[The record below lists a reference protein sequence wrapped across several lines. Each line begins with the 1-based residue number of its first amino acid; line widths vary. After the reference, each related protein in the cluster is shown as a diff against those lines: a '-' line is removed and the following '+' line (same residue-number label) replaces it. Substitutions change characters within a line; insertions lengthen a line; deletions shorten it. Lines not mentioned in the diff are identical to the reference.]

1 MKRIIKLTESDLTR
15 IVRRVIMEETLKVDQ
30 IVRIKDNMGMG
41 TLKVRIEKS
50 TNNGYQGMIEAH
62 SGDFGSKSGQMKM
75 TNVAIGDLVTIK
87 MIDGTNVSVSIP
99 DTYKKPVNSKIEK

>member
-15 IVRRVIMEETLKVDQ
+15 IVRRVIMEETLKVGQ
-30 IVRIKDNMGMG
+30 IVRITDGMG
-41 TLKVRIEKS
+41 TLKVSIEKS
-50 TNNGYQGMIEAH
+50 TNNGYQGMIDAH

-87 MIDGTNVSVSIP
+87 MIDDTNVSVSLP
-99 DTYKKPVNSKIEK
+99 DIYKKPINSKIVK